1 MRPAHQTAHDIP
13 RAPRDPVAPTECAP
27 REPQPVERGAGS
39 PSPLAE
45 PRWFAVALVHVLEP
59 PLATGEVD
67 AIESYVVVLADGED
81 EAVEAA
87 DKLGRE
93 HDFRPAFDLTG
104 ADDSVR
110 VVYRG
115 VRCSRSFTSPEFFPH
130 GGGDELVLWN
140 RLLFDNMDDVWRF
153 AAGRCVS
160 VVNGE

>member
-1 MRPAHQTAHDIP
+1 MRDDRPGDAHGPDAAPEGAPCEPEPAD
-13 RAPRDPVAPTECAP
+13 
-27 REPQPVERGAGS
+27 RGAGS
-39 PSPLAE
+39 PSPPAE

-59 PLATGEVD
+59 PLATGEVE
-67 AIESYVVVLADGED
+67 AIESYVIILADSED

-93 HDFRPAFDLTG
+93 HDFRPAFDLTE

-115 VRCSRSFTSPEFFPH
+115 VRCSYGFTSPEFFPH

-140 RLLFDNMDDVWRF
+140 RLLFDNMDDVGRF